1 MKSCPQPFDLI
12 FQIACSRDS
21 SDPEFTEAK
30 KIIELLRQKGGNQFE
45 LDAISAS
52 GMTAL
57 TQCVLDGN
65 LQSVKALITL
75 GANVNKKDSQGWSAL
90 HHAASEGYIDIV
102 EYLLRSHAD
111 VQALNREQHTP
122 MDVADGEDIRKLL
135 SRTTFNSRPVS
146 WSLARPPSLP

>member
-21 SDPEFTEAK
+21 SDSEFTEAK

-122 MDVADGEDIRKLL
+122 MDVAEGEDIRKLL

-146 WSLARPPSLP
+146 WALARPPSLP